1 MAYDYCSQI
10 KRWNRRQTLSFFFQ
24 FSFRVYIMSTNK
36 SNKEASEQNS
46 IPQSTAETNSQSDVE
61 STSADNGAPLTE
73 QQQSIMNLFRNALNP
88 NGENPQVDEY
98 LTSTFGYLQNVFNKM
113 QTAEDKDATAEEI
126 AQDLTD
132 RFDKWISEREN
143 KKKDSDKKEESDKQE
158 ESEKEGT
165 EPLKIEE
172 VD

>member
-1 MAYDYCSQI
+1 
-10 KRWNRRQTLSFFFQ
+10 
-24 FSFRVYIMSTNK
+24 MSTNK

>member
-1 MAYDYCSQI
+1 MP
-10 KRWNRRQTLSFFFQ
+10 
-24 FSFRVYIMSTNK
+24 TNK
-36 SNKEASEQNS
+36 LNKEESEQNS
-46 IPQSTAETNSQSDVE
+46 RPQATTETNSQSGVE
-61 STSADNGAPLTE
+61 STSAENGAPLME

-113 QTAEDKDATAEEI
+113 QAAEDKDATAEEI

-158 ESEKEGT
+158 ESGKEGT

>member
-1 MAYDYCSQI
+1 
-10 KRWNRRQTLSFFFQ
+10 
-24 FSFRVYIMSTNK
+24 MSTNK
-36 SNKEASEQNS
+36 SNKEESEQNS
-46 IPQSTAETNSQSDVE
+46 IPLATAETNSQSDVE
-61 STSADNGAPLTE
+61 STSAENGAPLTE

-143 KKKDSDKKEESDKQE
+143 KEKDSDKKEESDKQE
-158 ESEKEGT
+158 ESGKEGT

>member
-1 MAYDYCSQI
+1 
-10 KRWNRRQTLSFFFQ
+10 
-24 FSFRVYIMSTNK
+24 MSTNK

-88 NGENPQVDEY
+88 NGQNPQIDEY

-158 ESEKEGT
+158 ESGKEGT

>member
-1 MAYDYCSQI
+1 M
-10 KRWNRRQTLSFFFQ
+10 
-24 FSFRVYIMSTNK
+24 
-36 SNKEASEQNS
+36 SNKEESEQNS
-46 IPQSTAETNSQSDVE
+46 VPQATAETNSQSDVE
-61 STSADNGAPLTE
+61 STSAENGAPLTE

-88 NGENPQVDEY
+88 NGQNPQIDEY

-158 ESEKEGT
+158 ESGKEGT

>member
-1 MAYDYCSQI
+1 
-10 KRWNRRQTLSFFFQ
+10 
-24 FSFRVYIMSTNK
+24 MSTNK

-132 RFDKWISEREN
+132 RFDEWISEREN

>member
-1 MAYDYCSQI
+1 
-10 KRWNRRQTLSFFFQ
+10 
-24 FSFRVYIMSTNK
+24 MSTNK
-36 SNKEASEQNS
+36 SNKEESEQNNR
-46 IPQSTAETNSQSDVE
+46 PQATTETNAQAGVE
-61 STSADNGAPLTE
+61 SASAENGAPLTE

-143 KKKDSDKKEESDKQE
+143 KKMDPEKEEESDKQE
-158 ESEKEGT
+158 ESGKKGT
-165 EPLKIEE
+165 EPLKIEGVE
-172 VD
+172 

>member
-1 MAYDYCSQI
+1 M
-10 KRWNRRQTLSFFFQ
+10 
-24 FSFRVYIMSTNK
+24 
-36 SNKEASEQNS
+36 SNKEESEQNS
-46 IPQSTAETNSQSDVE
+46 VPQATAGTDSQSDVE
-61 STSADNGAPLTE
+61 STSAENGAPLTE

-158 ESEKEGT
+158 ESGKEGT

>member
-1 MAYDYCSQI
+1 
-10 KRWNRRQTLSFFFQ
+10 
-24 FSFRVYIMSTNK
+24 MSTNK

-61 STSADNGAPLTE
+61 STSADNGAPSTE

>member
-1 MAYDYCSQI
+1 
-10 KRWNRRQTLSFFFQ
+10 
-24 FSFRVYIMSTNK
+24 MSTNK
-36 SNKEASEQNS
+36 PNKEESEQNS
-46 IPQSTAETNSQSDVE
+46 RPQVTAETNSQSGE
-61 STSADNGAPLTE
+61 NGAPLTE

-143 KKKDSDKKEESDKQE
+143 KKKDSNTKEESEKEESDKQQ
-158 ESEKEGT
+158 ESRKEGT
-165 EPLKIEE
+165 ETLKIEE

>member
-1 MAYDYCSQI
+1 
-10 KRWNRRQTLSFFFQ
+10 
-24 FSFRVYIMSTNK
+24 MSTNK
-36 SNKEASEQNS
+36 PNKEESEQNS
-46 IPQSTAETNSQSDVE
+46 RPQATTETNSQSGVE
-61 STSADNGAPLTE
+61 STSAENGAPLTE

-113 QTAEDKDATAEEI
+113 QTAEDKDAAAEEI

-143 KKKDSDKKEESDKQE
+143 KKVDSDKKEESDKQE
-158 ESEKEGT
+158 SDKQEESRKEGT